1 MKMYPSGMVCL
12 DIYDVVLI
20 SFTVGNTV
28 GVLIKFYRKRHQ
40 KLISADP
47 IIGELKTKSPRMV
60 LSESGQMK
68 RPPLGVYLR
77 GGEKW
82 RRLTI
87 LLSVVIKNKRF
98 AKLIKSIVEIHQ
110 KQRQLR
116 FLAAIFST
124 LNRLLTNHV
133 GLYIDATSYLDY
145 SRFIFIAIS
154 SGTGGLLTGLLLKN
168 SIILSVLS
176 CATMYVRGV
185 ERISSDYNNCQILC
199 EVAQQF
205 HNKQVQIEMK
215 KIIPEIQNPLIDI
228 EVPTYICMEE
238 KTSLVQRYRLRQ
250 LVESEKGNKRVQY
263 FNEFIKKFPDC
274 DPNPETIFKSI
285 EEGKI

>member
-12 DIYDVVLI
+12 DLYDVVLI

-176 CATMYVRGV
+176 CATMYLRGV

>member
-176 CATMYVRGV
+176 CATMYLRGV